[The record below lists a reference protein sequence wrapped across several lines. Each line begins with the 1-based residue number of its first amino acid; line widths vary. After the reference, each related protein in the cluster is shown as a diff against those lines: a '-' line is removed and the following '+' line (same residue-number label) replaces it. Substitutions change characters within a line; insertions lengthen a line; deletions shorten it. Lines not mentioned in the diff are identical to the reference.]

1 MARHKQPNRMKT
13 MPIKTVEFDHPTQAS
28 SGQCSIGQAW
38 AKLPTEQSLEQQR
51 QTAQRIKALLK
62 QRNAA
67 IVAHYYVDGALQDLA
82 RETGGC
88 VGDSLEM
95 ARFGSEHPATTLI
108 VAGVRFMGETAK
120 ILSPEKTILMP
131 DGDATC
137 SLDLGCPAEEFS
149 QFCDDH
155 PDRTVVVY
163 ANTSAAVKARADWVV
178 TSSVGQD
185 IVVAL
190 HARGEKILWAPD
202 RHLGSYIQQQTGADM
217 LLWQGSCVVH
227 DEFKAD
233 ELQAL
238 ADAHPEA
245 AILVHPESPAAVT
258 ALADVVGSTTQLIA
272 AVGKLPTHTFIV
284 ATDQG
289 ILHDMRQRY
298 LGKTFLAAPTAGMG
312 GTCKSC
318 AFCPWMAM
326 NSLQG
331 VEQALLHNL
340 GAIELDAELGRAA
353 RKPIERMLQFAAAH
367 KQASQRV
374 QASGELARDAALF
387 QNFGPA

>member
-1 MARHKQPNRMKT
+1 
-13 MPIKTVEFDHPTQAS
+13 
-28 SGQCSIGQAW
+28 
-38 AKLPTEQSLEQQR
+38 
-51 QTAQRIKALLK
+51 
-62 QRNAA
+62 
-67 IVAHYYVDGALQDLA
+67 
-82 RETGGC
+82 
-88 VGDSLEM
+88 
-95 ARFGSEHPATTLI
+95 
-108 VAGVRFMGETAK
+108 
-120 ILSPEKTILMP
+120 
-131 DGDATC
+131 
-137 SLDLGCPAEEFS
+137 
-149 QFCDDH
+149 
-155 PDRTVVVY
+155 
-163 ANTSAAVKARADWVV
+163 
-178 TSSVGQD
+178 
-185 IVVAL
+185 
-190 HARGEKILWAPD
+190 
-202 RHLGSYIQQQTGADM
+202 M

-272 AVGKLPTHTFIV
+272 AVGKLPTSTFIV

-298 LGKTFLAAPTAGMG
+298 PGKTFLAAPTAGTG

-331 VEQALLHNL
+331 VEQALLHSH

-353 RKPIERMLQFAAAH
+353 RKPIERMLQFAAAR

-374 QASGELARDAALF
+374 QASGDLARDAALF